1 LEIQLEIYTKYI
13 MDDVI
18 ISGITGLPK
27 PYLSKVIFEIIKMK
41 DKDNV
46 IYQLCSKYNR
56 DVYKYSPK
64 MREEFKEKFC
74 EAMLYEIVIR

>member
-1 LEIQLEIYTKYI
+1 

-27 PYLSKVIFEIIKMK
+27 SYLSKVIFEIIKMK

-46 IYQLCSKYNR
+46 IYQLCSKYNK
-56 DVYKYSPK
+56 DVYKYNQK
-64 MREEFKEKFC
+64 MREEFKEKFY
-74 EAMLYEIVIR
+74 EAILYELVLR